1 MGEDVKKILADNSRL
16 HEELRFHHAESSD
29 FQAEKNALH
38 ADLAAAKRE
47 ASIFAEKEIEYAKQ
61 AYNRTKEIKT
71 LRDRVEFLEKQQALN
86 VEKFRQK
93 AKELKSTVTKEL
105 EEATLDAAGLRRLI
119 HIKNKELKHMKA
131 LAATILSQRTETE
144 QFFLEALQE
153 VKEVIRQEK
162 KQKAALAAA
171 ASPPPGG
178 NAVKT
183 STRTQAGTLF
193 PPLNIKP
200 AQMHLLENSRPTR
213 LQVPLSELEKI
224 SINDLN
230 WEDKELVLRVLF
242 SKMNGVGSKP
252 NKRTVNFSA
261 PAQAVFIS
269 EGVDMPSSAVN
280 LTPFEVNDGGQYQMD
295 NEMQRGGRGDSDG
308 DGMEPILPT
317 RSHDVDDYYSQSST
331 PSKAI
336 LPSHQQT
343 DLFLASLGK
352 PANVDDNHSIGSM
365 PSIHSS
371 HSHSSKKKKSRE
383 VRTMSSGDDDMSL
396 AGHSMV
402 SSLGSQSRGGL

>member
-1 MGEDVKKILADNSRL
+1 M
-16 HEELRFHHAESSD
+16 
-29 FQAEKNALH
+29 
-38 ADLAAAKRE
+38 
-47 ASIFAEKEIEYAKQ
+47 
-61 AYNRTKEIKT
+61 
-71 LRDRVEFLEKQQALN
+71 
-86 VEKFRQK
+86 
-93 AKELKSTVTKEL
+93 KSTVTKEL

-162 KQKAALAAA
+162 KQKAAVAAAA
-171 ASPPPGG
+171 ASPPGG
-178 NAVKT
+178 NAKT

-252 NKRTVNFSA
+252 NKRTVNFSV
-261 PAQAVFIS
+261 PPQAVFIS
-269 EGVDMPSSAVN
+269 EGVDIPSAAN
-280 LTPFEVNDGGQYQMD
+280 LTPFEVNEAGQYQMD
-295 NEMQRGGRGDSDG
+295 NEMQQGGKDDNDG
-308 DGMEPILPT
+308 VDAILPS

-331 PSKAI
+331 PSKVI

-343 DLFLASLGK
+343 DNFLASFSK
-352 PANVDDNHSIGSM
+352 PANVDDNHSIGSL
-365 PSIHSS
+365 HSFQS
-371 HSHSSKKKKSRE
+371 NHSHSSKKKKSRE
-383 VRTMSSGDDDMSL
+383 VRAASSGDDDMSL

-402 SSLGSQSRGGL
+402 SSLGSGSRGGL